1 MGRKSGCVGRGLA
14 VSPLVWLKG
23 KPGLWGTCS
32 SCLNSVLQGNQTLI
46 KETQIPLANTSIF
59 PVNLMYHFVPRWRQ
73 LNTAVTLKVRL
84 RVRSCTWTGK
94 GHFSMWSCNY
104 TETSPLNTL
113 VHFLD
118 IKHFH
123 KHVHFFYPWNA
134 LHGFFGG
141 FLIKSL
147 CKLFPFLI
155 YFSLKVVVFFLKV
168 ALFSFFE
175 GLLRFPFFKL
185 PTKMIFLTSS
195 NYKTQ

>member
-1 MGRKSGCVGRGLA
+1 MPSETSKMSVLAISLTRAYKELSSPKSRQVTQLQPFLSLGRKSGCVGRGLA

-32 SCLNSVLQGNQTLI
+32 SCLNSVVQGNQALI

-59 PVNLMYHFVPRWRQ
+59 PVNLVYHFVPRWRQ

-84 RVRSCTWTGK
+84 RVWSCTWTGK

-134 LHGFFGG
+134 LHGLFGG
-141 FLIKSL
+141 F
-147 CKLFPFLI
+147 
-155 YFSLKVVVFFLKV
+155 
-168 ALFSFFE
+168 
-175 GLLRFPFFKL
+175 
-185 PTKMIFLTSS
+185 
-195 NYKTQ
+195 